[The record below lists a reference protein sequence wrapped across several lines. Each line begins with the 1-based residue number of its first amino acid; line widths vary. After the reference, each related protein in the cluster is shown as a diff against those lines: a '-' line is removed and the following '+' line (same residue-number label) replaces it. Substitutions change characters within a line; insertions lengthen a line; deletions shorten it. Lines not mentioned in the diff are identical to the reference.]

1 MSVIQLYGPFE
12 LNSFN
17 GSLLIGMI
25 LFTVLILNDRRR
37 KLLIESGDLCNLIIE
52 SAIVG
57 IVGARILH
65 ILSEWKNYDSLWK
78 MVSIWNGGLSILGAA
93 IAAAGYCIWSLQ
105 RKSIPIGRCLDLGA
119 VYFPL
124 LHSIARIGCFS
135 VGCCYGIPTQ
145 VPWAVCYTNPEA
157 LAPLNI
163 SLHPTQLYS
172 TGIFLALFAV
182 LLILSKRTES
192 RPGTLILLY
201 GIGLASERF
210 FVDFFRGDR
219 IMVGA
224 LSFQQWIALGLLIG
238 AVLGVGLLRTRVAH
252 ESL

>member
-1 MSVIQLYGPFE
+1 M
-12 LNSFN
+12 
-17 GSLLIGMI
+17 LL
-25 LFTVLILNDRRR
+25 
-37 KLLIESGDLCNLIIE
+37 
-52 SAIVG
+52 
-57 IVGARILH
+57 
-65 ILSEWKNYDSLWK
+65 W
-78 MVSIWNGGLSILGAA
+78 
-93 IAAAGYCIWSLQ
+93 
-105 RKSIPIGRCLDLGA
+105 
-119 VYFPL
+119 
-124 LHSIARIGCFS
+124 
-135 VGCCYGIPTQ
+135 IPTPL
-145 VPWAVCYTNPEA
+145 PWAVCYTNPEA

-172 TGIFLALFAV
+172 TGIFLALFVV